1 MELSSTQR
9 AADDLDGA
17 LPFGLARAE
26 VKIGLMNL
34 TYNILRYIQLT
45 KRRRG
50 ASAVA

>member
-1 MELSSTQR
+1 MGGKLIRT
-9 AADDLDGA
+9 
-17 LPFGLARAE
+17 FGLVRAE